1 MLFLFLISHVASVLA
16 ELERFPELKRQYKEM
31 IERIEKR
38 PHLYTPYERE
48 ETTNQHVARWLTSTS
63 GYGEPELVGFSSLC
77 PLEPQRSVPFGQPR
91 VCNSEINICS
101 KKRKRCD
108 DDDEHDAN
116 FALKSSSDTRL
127 VRCNDV
133 SSRVIRKRI
142 RVWTDQ
148 LRDVYYCWLICF
160 NYCTYLVHT

>member
-1 MLFLFLISHVASVLA
+1 MCGLFLIAHVTSVLA
-16 ELERFPELKRQYKEM
+16 HLEQFPELKRQYEEM

-38 PHLYTPYERE
+38 PHLYSPYERE

-77 PLEPQRSVPFGQPR
+77 PLEPHRSVPSVEPR
-91 VCNSEINICS
+91 VCNSEIYVCG

-108 DDDEHDAN
+108 DDDEHDDRD

-127 VRCNDV
+127 VRCDNV
-133 SSRVIRKRI
+133 KSRVIRKRI
-142 RVWTDQ
+142 R
-148 LRDVYYCWLICF
+148 L
-160 NYCTYLVHT
+160 